1 MTPKTHPSQPRASQ
15 GLNSLTKRQRDVLD
29 LLAQGYPNREIAG
42 QLQLSVSTVK
52 THVENLLKA
61 LGASN
66 RTEAAAIARTLGDI
80 TASETGSHTRLLSAA
95 PFEARPAVAVLRFD
109 CYGDD
114 PIEAS
119 FAAGLVDDL
128 ITLLSKWRWFPVIAR
143 STSIHVGG
151 SDHPTQQLGE
161 AVGAEYLV
169 TGSVRRSG
177 ESLRITVRLDAV
189 SKGHTLWSE
198 NFDVNMGLLF
208 ELQDEL
214 ARNIVGK
221 AYPELMRAEGERSIG
236 FPTENLNA
244 WELTHQGLLGTDDR
258 SRDGNERALDFFE
271 RALSRDGKFML
282 ALYGRGYALYQNI
295 INQWVPDVT
304 QSHDALRA
312 TAERALATDSKDA
325 IGWYLKGRSEMS
337 QGNYDSDRLFQAST
351 DINPSFASAHA
362 ALGHVKLAR
371 GDQSGFTSMRLAA
384 RLSPRAY
391 AAGLGFAHFI
401 ANDYENAVSACR
413 DALVTRPQY
422 AFGHAL
428 LCASLGMAERN
439 TEAQQERVRLQG
451 YHPSFRLAGIH
462 AMIPRGQTDVADR
475 VVEGLQR
482 AGFEE

>member
-1 MTPKTHPSQPRASQ
+1 MTPKTHPTQPKAAH
-15 GLNSLTKRQRDVLD
+15 GLNGLTKRQRDVLD

-42 QLQLSVSTVK
+42 ELRLSVSTVK

-66 RTEAAAIARTLGDI
+66 RTEAAAIARSLGDVS
-80 TASETGSHTRLLSAA
+80 AEDLGSHSRIVSVD

-109 CYGDD
+109 TYGDD
-114 PIEAS
+114 PVEAS

-151 SDHPTQQLGE
+151 SDHPTPKLGE
-161 AVGAEYLV
+161 LVGAEYLV

-177 ESLRITVRLDAV
+177 EGLRITARLDAV
-189 SKGHTLWSE
+189 SKGHCLWSE

-214 ARNIVGK
+214 AKNIVGK
-221 AYPELMRAEGERSIG
+221 AYPELMRAEGQRSIG
-236 FPTENLNA
+236 SPTENLGA

-271 RALSRDGKFML
+271 RALSRDAKFML

-304 QSHDALRA
+304 QSYEALNT
-312 TAERALATDSKDA
+312 TAERALATDPKDA
-325 IGWYLKGRSEMS
+325 IGWYLKGRSEMT
-337 QGNYDSDRLFQAST
+337 QGNYDAHRLLETSAE
-351 DINPSFASAHA
+351 INPSFASAHA
-362 ALGHVKLAR
+362 ALGHVRLAR
-371 GDQSGFTSMRLAA
+371 GDQRGFDSMRLAA

-401 ANDYENAVSACR
+401 ASDYERAVSACR
-413 DALVTRPQY
+413 EALVTRPHY

-428 LCASLGMAERN
+428 LCASLGMAER
-439 TEAQQERVRLQG
+439 TSEAQAERSRLQS
-451 YHPSFRLAGIH
+451 YHPSFRLAGIR
-462 AMIPRGQTDVADR
+462 AMIPRGQTDIADR
-475 VVEGLQR
+475 VVDGLQR
-482 AGFEE
+482 AGFDE

>member
-1 MTPKTHPSQPRASQ
+1 MTPKTHPSQPRAAQ
-15 GLNSLTKRQRDVLD
+15 GLNNLTKRQRDVLD

-66 RTEAAAIARTLGDI
+66 RTEAAAIARSLADV
-80 TASETGSHTRLLSAA
+80 AAHDPGSHSRLVSAEA
-95 PFEARPAVAVLRFD
+95 FEQRPAVAVLRFD
-109 CYGDD
+109 SYNED
-114 PIEAS
+114 PVEAS

-151 SDHPTQQLGE
+151 SDHPTQKLGE
-161 AVGAEYLV
+161 VVGAEYLV
-169 TGSVRRSG
+169 TGSVRRAG
-177 ESLRITVRLDAV
+177 EGLRITARLDAV
-189 SKGHTLWSE
+189 STGHCLWSE
-198 NFDVNMGLLF
+198 NFDVTMGLLF

-236 FPTENLNA
+236 FPTESLSA

-271 RALSRDGKFML
+271 RALSRDPRFLL

-304 QSHDALRA
+304 QSYRALKT
-312 TAERALATDSKDA
+312 TAERALETDPKDA
-325 IGWYLKGRSEMS
+325 IGWYLKGRSEMT
-337 QGNYDSDRLFQAST
+337 QGNYDADRMFETST
-351 DINPSFASAHA
+351 ELNPSFASAHA

-371 GDQSGFTSMRLAA
+371 GDESGFDSMRLAA

-401 ANDYENAVSACR
+401 ANDYDHAIEACR
-413 DALVTRPQY
+413 DALVTRPHY

-428 LCASLGMAERN
+428 LCASLGMAERSE
-439 TEAQQERVRLQG
+439 EARQERTRLQS

-475 VVEGLQR
+475 VVEGLQK
-482 AGFEE
+482 AGFED